1 MKYPLK
7 RTGTGR
13 LHLNQLER
21 NDRHLDDCQST
32 FQLASRKCTNMAYLV
47 WSPDKDINCLIFRW
61 NYARGKNKTKRKN
74 RKRRKERKTSNEIVL
89 TAIDEVA
96 VGFHRIVKQKHL
108 SNVFSHH
115 ILLQQVEGLKLDI
128 YQLLTICLP
137 HICKVLT

>member
-1 MKYPLK
+1 MQEE
-7 RTGTGR
+7 RTKQR
-13 LHLNQLER
+13 E
-21 NDRHLDDCQST
+21 
-32 FQLASRKCTNMAYLV
+32 
-47 WSPDKDINCLIFRW
+47 
-61 NYARGKNKTKRKN
+61 KN
-74 RKRRKERKTSNEIVL
+74 RKGKERKTSNEIVL

-96 VGFHRIVKQKHL
+96 VEFHRIVKQKHL